1 MTSSLS
7 QAFPLERLEEITRAP
22 ENFRCLERV
31 PFTLPDFV
39 VPAQL
44 SVVDDSTG
52 EFPFVILDVETSGL
66 DSSKDVI
73 IELGLVAGRF
83 SLGGER
89 EVIGSIDA
97 VHSLYQDPGF
107 PIPEEITQLTGI
119 TDEMVAGQS
128 IDLDLVASLLRG
140 NTLMIAHNA
149 GFDRPF
155 TENWIK
161 ASGHQALQEALK
173 APWMCTMKDIPW
185 ADLGYKNSRSL
196 EVLMLEHG
204 YFYEAHRASVD
215 ALATAFLLFTNEAAL
230 KALLARGRAK
240 TCQISAA
247 GAPFEVKDA
256 LKSRGYSWDGDRKVW
271 GTTVLE
277 SDLEEEKAFLSELY
291 SGGGSRAVVTVQ
303 SARQRYKG

>member
-1 MTSSLS
+1 MTSSPV
-7 QAFPLERLEEITRAP
+7 QAFPLERLEEISRAP

-31 PFTLPDFV
+31 PFTRPDFV
-39 VPAQL
+39 VPASL
-44 SVVDDSTG
+44 AAAGDGSA
-52 EFPFVILDVETSGL
+52 EYPFVILDVETSGL
-66 DSSKDVI
+66 DSGKDVI
-73 IELGLVAGRF
+73 LELGLVAGRLA
-83 SLGGER
+83 LGGER
-89 EVIGSIDA
+89 EVICSIDA

-107 PIPEEITQLTGI
+107 PISAEITELTGI

-128 IDLDLVASLLRG
+128 IDADLVASLLRS

-155 TENWIK
+155 VENWIQ
-161 ASGHQALQEALK
+161 AGGHEGLQEALK

-185 ADLGYKNSRSL
+185 ADLGFKNSRSL

-215 ALATAFLLFTNEAAL
+215 ALATAFLLLINDAAL

-240 TCQISAA
+240 TCQVCAS
-247 GAPFEVKDA
+247 GAPFDVKDA
-256 LKSRGYSWDGDRKVW
+256 LKARGYSWDSDRKVW
-271 GTTVLE
+271 GITVLE

-291 SGGGSRAVVTVQ
+291 SGGGNRAAVTIQ
-303 SARQRYKG
+303 NARQRYKG